1 MVEEIHTL
9 ETKGL
14 AEPNSTNPQPDNQDL
29 SRMNMSS
36 LSNTQPPE
44 CSMNTGAL
52 TVSEPNDQLR
62 ANEKQASRS
71 EYQIPLSNMDRLMS
85 FMPYPRATFDATG
98 LGPVSL
104 TLGLRQNAEHVQQLQ
119 QHFGGQ
125 LIHDFVG

>member
-14 AEPNSTNPQPDNQDL
+14 AEPNQPDGQEPNRIEMGSLPNSQQQEY
-29 SRMNMSS
+29 SRN
-36 LSNTQPPE
+36 N
-44 CSMNTGAL
+44 GIL
-52 TVSEPNDQLR
+52 TVVNDHDQS
-62 ANEKQASRS
+62 NDHEKQATDRP
-71 EYQIPLSNMDRLMS
+71 EYNQMQALTSMDRLMNII
-85 FMPYPRATFDATG
+85 PYPRATFDASG